1 MAKRKREKILF
12 NAASETHAFLSDMYP
27 SPMLINGRIWFSV
40 EQYISYR
47 KLSEKDAVD
56 KKQKALTAELRSKIL
71 GTLDSFKAKYFA
83 SKKAGGFVNPK
94 FKQGVRIK
102 QKALHAKFTQ
112 NPMLLYHLMKTDDA
126 LLVEDSGWD
135 DFWGNGKDG
144 NGENMQ
150 GKLLMQLRD
159 SLRDVVEPDIASAFA
174 YCTEQ
179 SVTLGEDSKK

>member
-1 MAKRKREKILF
+1 MAKKKREKILF

-47 KLSEKDAVD
+47 KLSEKDAKD
-56 KKQKALTAELRSKIL
+56 KKQKALTSELRTKIL

-83 SKKAGGFVNPK
+83 STKAGGFVNPK
-94 FKQGVRIK
+94 FKRGVRIT

-112 NPMLLYHLMKTDDA
+112 NPMLLYHLMRTGDA
-126 LLVEDSGWD
+126 ILIEDAPWD

-144 NGENMQ
+144 KGENMK

-159 SLRDVVEPDIASAFA
+159 SLRDVVEPDICSAFA

-179 SVTLGEDSKK
+179 AATLGMESKK